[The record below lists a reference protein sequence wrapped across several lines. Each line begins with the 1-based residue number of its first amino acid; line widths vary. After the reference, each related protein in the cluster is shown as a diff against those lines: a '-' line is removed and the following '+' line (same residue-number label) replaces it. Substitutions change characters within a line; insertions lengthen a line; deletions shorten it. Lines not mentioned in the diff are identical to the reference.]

1 MSFENMMQAFE
12 SGALRPRGGY
22 DAYYEGRSRVSAL
35 GVSLPPKARLLEV
48 QAPWAKMATDVIV
61 EVLIPSG
68 FITSNETDIE
78 ALRWI
83 EQTWQFNDLD
93 SQFNLAASEAIAV
106 GAAYWVLS
114 PPDEDSDYPYV
125 RALDAKHAAVRLDWQ
140 GRLVEGIAVYR
151 VDADTVGATHYLPD
165 GVVYYRRDDSSQEW
179 LTNGTGRMDTWGP
192 SIVPMYNRGRLS
204 DKYGR
209 SDIAEMASL
218 VDAAS
223 RTLTNIQVGQEVAA
237 WPLRL
242 LIGDHSAQILDSMPD
257 TMQAYIGNIMAAPA
271 GSDIKQLT
279 GVDMT
284 PIQNI
289 YRLYALQIS
298 AMTGIPPSMMGV
310 SADSNPT
317 SAEALRVAK
326 DRLIARA
333 ENKQRQFA
341 DSLEQIARAI
351 CVMGGYDLE
360 DPTALEVQ
368 WRDAA
373 APSVSAMMASALQA
387 QAQGVLSSQT
397 ARDFMMLSPQQRER
411 EDARSQEIDEMT
423 GAGVA
428 DKALRDQEDDT
439 DDPGDD
445 TDSENQEENA
455 GKNGRKEKR
464 D

>member
-1 MSFENMMQAFE
+1 MSFENLMRAFE
-12 SGALRPRGGY
+12 SGALRPKGGME
-22 DAYYEGRSRVSAL
+22 AYYEGHARVAAL
-35 GVSLPPKARLLEV
+35 GVSLPPKARVLEV
-48 QAPWAKMATDVIV
+48 QAPWAKMAIDVLT

-68 FITSNETDIE
+68 FITSCEEDQEPIGWVE
-78 ALRWI
+78 K
-83 EQTWQFNDLD
+83 TWQHNDMD
-93 SQFNLAASEAIAV
+93 SQFNLAASEALAT
-106 GAAYWVLS
+106 GASFWVLS
-114 PPDEDSDYPYV
+114 PPDEDAEYPYV
-125 RALDAKHAAVRLDWQ
+125 RALDSKHACVRTDWQ
-140 GRLVEGIAVYR
+140 GRLLEGLAVYR
-151 VDADTVGATHYLPD
+151 VVGATYYLPD
-165 GVVYYRRDDSSQEW
+165 GVVFYKRLEGGEW
-179 LTNGTGRMDTWGP
+179 LTDGSGRLDSWGP
-192 SIVPMYNRGRLS
+192 SIIPMYNRARIK

-209 SDIAEMASL
+209 SELTEMATII
-218 VDAAS
+218 DAAS
-223 RTLTNIQVGQEVAA
+223 RTLTNIQIGQEVAA

-242 LIGDHSAQILDSMPD
+242 LIGNQSAQILDSMPD
-257 TMQAYIGNIMAAPA
+257 VMQAYIGNILAAPE

-289 YRLYALQIS
+289 YKLYALQIS
-298 AMTGIPPSMMGV
+298 SMTGIPPSMMGV

-341 DSLEQIARAI
+341 DSLERIARTV
-351 CVMGGYDLE
+351 CMMGGFDLVE
-360 DPTALEVQ
+360 PTALEVQ

-387 QAQGVLSSQT
+387 QAQGVLSAQT

-411 EDARSQEIDEMT
+411 EDARSQEVDEMA

-428 DKALRDQEDDT
+428 DRSAPDGADDEDD
-439 DDPGDD
+439 D
-445 TDSENQEENA
+445 TEGAEEA
-455 GKNGRKEKR
+455 GKAQKGKR

>member
-1 MSFENMMQAFE
+1 MSFENMMRAFE
-12 SGALRPRGGY
+12 SGALRPKTGY
-22 DAYYEGRSRVSAL
+22 EPSYEGRARVAAR
-35 GVSLPPKARLLEV
+35 GVSLPPQARVLEV

-68 FITSNETDIE
+68 FITSNETDVE

-179 LTNGTGRMDTWGP
+179 LTDGTGRMDTWGP
-192 SIVPMYNRGRLS
+192 SIVPMYNRARLS

-411 EDARSQEIDEMT
+411 EDARSQEVDEMA

-428 DKALRDQEDDT
+428 DRALRDQEDDT
-439 DDPGDD
+439 DDPDND
-445 TDSENQEENA
+445 TDGESQEEDA
-455 GKNGRKEKR
+455 SRNGRKEKR

>member
-1 MSFENMMQAFE
+1 MSFESMMQAFE
-12 SGALRPRGGY
+12 SGALRPKTGY
-22 DAYYEGRSRVSAL
+22 EAYYEGRARVAAL
-35 GVSLPPKARLLEV
+35 GVSLPPQARVLEV

-179 LTNGTGRMDTWGP
+179 LTDGTGRMDTWGP
-192 SIVPMYNRGRLS
+192 SIVPMYNRARLS

-333 ENKQRQFA
+333 
-341 DSLEQIARAI
+341 I

-439 DDPGDD
+439 DDPDDD
-445 TDSENQEENA
+445 TDGESQEENA

>member
-1 MSFENMMQAFE
+1 MSFENMMRAFE
-12 SGALRPRGGY
+12 SGALRPKTGY
-22 DAYYEGRSRVSAL
+22 EAYYEGRARVAAL
-35 GVSLPPKARLLEV
+35 GVSLPPQARVLEV

-140 GRLVEGIAVYR
+140 GRLVEGVAVYR
-151 VDADTVGATHYLPD
+151 VDADTVGATYYLPD

-179 LTNGTGRMDTWGP
+179 LTDGAGRMDTWGP
-192 SIVPMYNRGRLS
+192 SIVPMYNRSRLS

-411 EDARSQEIDEMT
+411 EDARSQEVDEMA

-439 DDPGDD
+439 DDPDD
-445 TDSENQEENA
+445 DADGESREEDASRNS
-455 GKNGRKEKR
+455 RKEKR

>member
-1 MSFENMMQAFE
+1 
-12 SGALRPRGGY
+12 
-22 DAYYEGRSRVSAL
+22 
-35 GVSLPPKARLLEV
+35 
-48 QAPWAKMATDVIV
+48 
-61 EVLIPSG
+61 
-68 FITSNETDIE
+68 
-78 ALRWI
+78 
-83 EQTWQFNDLD
+83 
-93 SQFNLAASEAIAV
+93 
-106 GAAYWVLS
+106 
-114 PPDEDSDYPYV
+114 
-125 RALDAKHAAVRLDWQ
+125 
-140 GRLVEGIAVYR
+140 
-151 VDADTVGATHYLPD
+151 
-165 GVVYYRRDDSSQEW
+165 
-179 LTNGTGRMDTWGP
+179 MDTWGP

>member
-1 MSFENMMQAFE
+1 MSFENLMRAFE
-12 SGALRPRGGY
+12 SGALRPRGGME
-22 DAYYEGRSRVSAL
+22 AYYEGHARVAAL
-35 GVSLPPKARLLEV
+35 GVSLPPKARVLEV
-48 QAPWAKMATDVIV
+48 QAPWAKMAIDVLT

-68 FITSNETDIE
+68 FITSCEEDLE
-78 ALRWI
+78 SLGWV
-83 EQTWQFNDLD
+83 EKTWQHNDMD
-93 SQFNLAASEAIAV
+93 SQFNLAASEALAT
-106 GAAYWVLS
+106 GAAFWVLS
-114 PPDEDSDYPYV
+114 PPDGESEYPYA
-125 RALDAKHAAVRLDWQ
+125 RALDSKHACVRTNWQ
-140 GRLVEGIAVYR
+140 GRLLEGLAVYR
-151 VDADTVGATHYLPD
+151 VDAETVGATYYLPD
-165 GVVYYRRDDSSQEW
+165 GVVFYKRLEGGEW
-179 LTNGTGRMDTWGP
+179 LTDGSGRLDSWGP
-192 SIVPMYNRGRLS
+192 SIIPMYNRARIK

-209 SDIAEMASL
+209 SELTEMATII
-218 VDAAS
+218 DAAS

-257 TMQAYIGNIMAAPA
+257 TMQAYIGNIMAAPE

-289 YRLYALQIS
+289 YKLYALQIS
-298 AMTGIPPSMMGV
+298 SMTGIPPSMMGV

-341 DSLEQIARAI
+341 DSLERIARTV
-351 CVMGGYDLE
+351 CVMGGFDLAE
-360 DPTALEVQ
+360 PTALEVQ

-387 QAQGVLSSQT
+387 QAQGVLSAQT

-411 EDARSQEIDEMT
+411 EDARSQEVDEMA

-428 DKALRDQEDDT
+428 DRSAPDDT
-439 DDPGDD
+439 DDEDD
-445 TDSENQEENA
+445 EAQDAEEME
-455 GKNGRKEKR
+455 KPKKESR